1 MAYAL
6 RSALLIVGLLMGG
19 WTGAVSGQERPGD
32 APAEGQATWARQCA
46 DCPQDHFWV
55 SEQALALDSAG
66 HPHVVYGGEAVYYA
80 RHDGAAWQVEEID
93 GKTPWAFWNQV
104 PPSLVLDGED
114 RPHVVYVDTS
124 GEYLVYAVKTAEGW
138 QRETIDHQ
146 PPPFGFM
153 TSDTTLVL
161 DAEGTPWVAYSRWG
175 ALQLATRREGTW
187 QIEVVDDSWY
197 FELYFGLAVD
207 GTGTPH
213 ISYMCGWASQRNMDL
228 RYATRRGGAWVVE
241 TVADGGLL
249 GEYDSIAVDAA
260 GIPHITYRDADHE
273 DVRHA
278 VRGEAGWE
286 IEVIESG
293 GGYWLGSTT
302 TLIDAQGM
310 LHVSYSVNAGA
321 RYAYRVGDGWAIEP
335 IASGTHQ
342 HTSMALDAENRP
354 RVAYFSWSEFALQ
367 LATRS
372 AGGWAIEVVDRP
384 GLMGKHASLALD
396 GAGQPRVSYTEYHR
410 TGELRYARATGPAWT
425 AQTVDRIGTA
435 GGYTDLALDAG
446 GGPHIAYYDGVGG
459 DLRYARL
466 QGSTWV
472 TETADAEGDV
482 GMYASAGLG
491 PGGGVRVSYYDAS
504 HGDLKVAFRD
514 GGSWTAETVDA
525 EGDTGLY
532 TSLAVD
538 GAGEV
543 HVAYYD
549 GSAGDL
555 RYAHGSGAGW
565 SAETVDWA
573 GDVGRYASLAL
584 DGEGQ
589 PQIAYY
595 DATNRDLKY
604 ARWTGEAWEAVTVAS
619 KDDVGSHASLALD
632 GAGRPSIAYTDAT
645 HLRLAFSSWTG
656 EGWAHQVADGNWN
669 VGRYASL
676 ALDGAGH
683 ARVAYLD
690 AGYGYLRVAAVL
702 WAGVFF
708 PQVTRYK

>member
-1 MAYAL
+1 MRSVVRGLIISLVLLAL
-6 RSALLIVGLLMGG
+6 SVPAEAR
-19 WTGAVSGQERPGD
+19 
-32 APAEGQATWARQCA
+32 AEGQATWAKECA
-46 DCPQDHFWV
+46 DCPQDRFGV

-66 HPHVVYGGEAVYYA
+66 HPHVVYVGEAVYYA

-93 GKTPWAFWNQV
+93 GKTPWAFWNQAA
-104 PPSLVLDGED
+104 PSLVLDGED
-114 RPHVVYVDTS
+114 RPHVVYVDPS

-197 FELYFGLAVD
+197 FELFFGLAVD

-228 RYATRRGGAWVVE
+228 RYATRRDGAWVVE

-249 GEYDSIAVDAA
+249 GEYNSIAVDAA

-273 DVRHA
+273 EVRHA

-310 LHVSYSVNAGA
+310 EHVSYSVNAGA
-321 RYAYRVGDGWAIEP
+321 RYAYRGDDGWTIEP

-354 RVAYFSWSEFALQ
+354 RVAYFSWSEFALK

-384 GLMGKHASLALD
+384 GLMGKYASL
-396 GAGQPRVSYTEYHR
+396 
-410 TGELRYARATGPAWT
+410 
-425 AQTVDRIGTA
+425 
-435 GGYTDLALDAG
+435 
-446 GGPHIAYYDGVGG
+446 
-459 DLRYARL
+459 
-466 QGSTWV
+466 
-472 TETADAEGDV
+472 
-482 GMYASAGLG
+482 GLG
-491 PGGGVRVSYYDAS
+491 PGGGVRVSYYDAT
-504 HGDLKVAFRD
+504 HGDLKVAYRD

-543 HVAYYD
+543 HIAYYD

-555 RYAHGSGAGW
+555 RYAHGSGAAW

-584 DGEGQ
+584 DGEGR

-619 KDDVGSHASLALD
+619 KDDVGSYASLALD
-632 GAGRPSIAYTDAT
+632 GAGQPSIAYTDAT

-656 EGWAHQVADGNWN
+656 DGWAHQVADGNWN

-690 AGYGYLRVAAVL
+690 AGYGHLRVAAVL
-702 WAGVFF
+702 WEAVYF
-708 PQVTRYK
+708 PQVTRGK